1 MRRLSHLHL
10 LVVMLVSVA
19 TLSASDP
26 GAAISVGRQAI
37 NNRQYDLAI
46 RTFSE
51 AVPDAAMLPEPQ
63 RSQALAAL
71 DFYTAVAFSG
81 KGDDAKTREQL
92 EHFFEL
98 SPKTNTIDTTK
109 YDAAF
114 VRRFKE
120 VRSAFDKSSN
130 GNFDLAYPGYRTF
143 SAAEPSQRPL
153 DQWGDGPELTFLGT
167 SEEKQQWKTLRD
179 DASRRSF
186 IEQFWFRRDRTPD
199 AAENEFQRD
208 FMRRVAFA
216 DRTFVTEKTRGSM
229 TDRGR
234 VFVLLGPPKIV
245 RQSNLTAAD
254 GARSNDRSIAAISSD
269 TGRVAQARATEAR
282 EKNSMIPNLTPIAKG
297 KVERWVYGKDQLPK
311 GFPDDQVV
319 FKFITEEG
327 YGENVL
333 QRDHLVLKAIHD
345 AGKSE

>member
-1 MRRLSHLHL
+1 MRRLSHF
-10 LVVMLVSVA
+10 LVVMLLSVA
-19 TLSASDP
+19 ATAVASDP
-26 GAAISVGRQAI
+26 GAAIATGRQAI
-37 NNRQYDLAI
+37 SEKQYDAAI
-46 RTFSE
+46 RTLSD

-98 SPKTNTIDTTK
+98 SPKTNTIDASK

-120 VRSAFDKSSN
+120 VRAAFDKTAS
-130 GNFDLAYPGYRTF
+130 GNFDIAYPGYRTF
-143 SAAEPSQRPL
+143 AEIEPSQRPL
-153 DQWGDGPELTFLGT
+153 DQWGDGPELTLLGNA
-167 SEEKQQWKTLRD
+167 EEKQQWKTLRD
-179 DASRRSF
+179 DESRRSF

-199 AAENEFQRD
+199 APENEFQRD
-208 FMRRVAFA
+208 FLRRVAYA
-216 DRTFVTEKTRGSM
+216 DRTFVTEKTRGSL

-254 GARSNDRSIAAISSD
+254 GARTTNRSIATLSND
-269 TGRVAQARATEAR
+269 TSRVAQARATEAR
-282 EKNSMIPNLTPIAKG
+282 ERNALIPNMTPIVKG
-297 KVERWVYGKDQLPK
+297 KVERWVYGRDQLPK
-311 GFPDDQVV
+311 GFPDDQLV

-327 YGENVL
+327 YGDNVL
-333 QRDHLVLKAIHD
+333 QRDHLVLKAMHD
-345 AGKSE
+345 AGRIE

>member
-1 MRRLSHLHL
+1 MRRLAHPF
-10 LVVMLVSVA
+10 VVMLLFVA
-19 TLSASDP
+19 VAVVAGDP

-37 NNRQYDLAI
+37 NNRQYDVAI
-46 RTFSE
+46 RALSD
-51 AVPDAAMLPEPQ
+51 AVPDAAALPEPQ

-98 SPKTNTIDTTK
+98 SPKTNSIDASK

-120 VRSAFDKSSN
+120 VRAAFDKTSS

-143 SAAEPSQRPL
+143 SEIEPSQRPL
-153 DQWGDGPELTFLGT
+153 DQWGDGPELTLLGT

-179 DASRRSF
+179 DASRRGF

-208 FMRRVAFA
+208 FLRRVAYA

-254 GARSNDRSIAAISSD
+254 GARSSDRSVASLSND
-269 TGRVAQARATEAR
+269 TSRVAQARATEAR
-282 EKNSMIPNLTPIAKG
+282 EKNALIPNLTPIAKG

-311 GFPDDQVV
+311 GFPDDQLV

-327 YGENVL
+327 YGDNVL
-333 QRDHLVLKAIHD
+333 QRDHLVLKAMHD